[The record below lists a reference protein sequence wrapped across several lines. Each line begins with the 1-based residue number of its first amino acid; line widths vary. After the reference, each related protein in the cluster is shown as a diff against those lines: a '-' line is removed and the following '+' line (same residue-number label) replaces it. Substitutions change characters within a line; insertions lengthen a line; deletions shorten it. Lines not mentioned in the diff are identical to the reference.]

1 MTEQERL
8 FKWMND
14 NGHTVWSLGETL
26 GFKSRVS
33 VYRMTRRETLSPN
46 FKLRFISRFGIDV
59 ANELFDPPAIERT
72 PEPA

>member
-8 FKWMND
+8 LSWMSSNEY
-14 NGHTVWSLGETL
+14 TVWSLGETL

-59 ANELFDPPAIERT
+59 ANELFDPPAIEHT
-72 PEPA
+72 PEAA

>member
-8 FKWMND
+8 LRWMD
-14 NGHTVWSLGETL
+14 NNNFTVWSLGEAL

-72 PEPA
+72 PEAS